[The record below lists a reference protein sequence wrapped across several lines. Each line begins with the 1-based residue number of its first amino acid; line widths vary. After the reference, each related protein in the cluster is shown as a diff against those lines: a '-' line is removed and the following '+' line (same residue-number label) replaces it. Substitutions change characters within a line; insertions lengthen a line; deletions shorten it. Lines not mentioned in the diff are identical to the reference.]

1 MKILEVKNIDR
12 LVEKVLP
19 KTPQKNKRIVESIL
33 ADVQKNGDRAVKKY
47 EKKFGNACVNSLRV
61 TKSEIKQA
69 YAKVSK
75 KQIAAINIA
84 KNQL

>member
-19 KTPQKNKRIVESIL
+19 KTPQKNKRVVESIL

-47 EKKFGNACVNSLRV
+47 EKKFGKASVSSLKV

-69 YAKVSK
+69 YTKVSN
-75 KQIAAINIA
+75 KQVLAIRKA
-84 KNQL
+84 KG

>member
-19 KTPQKNKRIVESIL
+19 KTPQKNKRIVELIL

-47 EKKFGNACVNSLRV
+47 EKKFDKVETILLLQPTSPFR
-61 TKSEIKQA
+61 SIKKI
-69 YAKVSK
+69 Y
-75 KQIAAINIA
+75 
-84 KNQL
+84 LG

>member
-33 ADVQKNGDRAVKKY
+33 ADVQKNGDSAVKKY
-47 EKKFGNACVNSLRV
+47 EKKFDKAS
-61 TKSEIKQA
+61 
-69 YAKVSK
+69 VSYTHLTLPT
-75 KQIAAINIA
+75 ICSV
-84 KNQL
+84 

>member
-47 EKKFGNACVNSLRV
+47 EKKFDKVSIRSLQV
-61 TKSEIKQA
+61 TEDEINQA
-69 YAKVSK
+69 YEKEIGRASCRERV
-75 KQIAAINIA
+75 
-84 KNQL
+84 